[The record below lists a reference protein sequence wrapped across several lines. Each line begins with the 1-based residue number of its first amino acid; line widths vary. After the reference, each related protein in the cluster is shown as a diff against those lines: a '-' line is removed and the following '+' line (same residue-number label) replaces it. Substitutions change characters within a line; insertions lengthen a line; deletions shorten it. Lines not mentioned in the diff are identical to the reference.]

1 MAATISVRRCPDRV
15 MVPAT
20 QHPTAA
26 ASAFVAPD
34 DYAVVVGIDHYA
46 AELPMLQGCVNDAK
60 LFESWLLDPGGGG
73 LDRDHIARICSVNPP
88 NGKPLRDDVE
98 DEILQYFR
106 HRMQTGRP
114 RGRRLYL
121 YFAGH
126 GVTPK
131 EPYDEDCGLVMA
143 NAVLLALRSLPG
155 RFAAKRIGR
164 AALFSEIVLFMD
176 CCRQVNG
183 TVVASCG
190 LPDLSDPTQPATPR
204 YLYGFAA
211 GWAMTASERMLPH
224 PLDPTKPDLVQ
235 GVFTHTVLKGLRT
248 AIDRK
253 RQEVTSASLK
263 DFVRRAVQELLPE
276 RDNRRPQIE
285 ISDDLIGF
293 GRGICVPVQVRCGIA
308 GVVVHIQD
316 GIDLSE
322 IDHKSAPDATGTFP
336 FNLPPARYVVVAKDS
351 AGAIVAG
358 PLAIQV
364 LGEPLDVQL

>member
-1 MAATISVRRCPDRV
+1 M
-15 MVPAT
+15 
-20 QHPTAA
+20 QHPTTAA
-26 ASAFVAPD
+26 AAFVAPD
-34 DYAVVVGIDHYA
+34 DYAVVVGIDHYPA
-46 AELPMLQGCVNDAK
+46 DIPMLRGCVNDAT

-73 LDRDHIARICSVNPP
+73 LDPTHITRICSVNPP
-88 NGKPLRDDVE
+88 NGKPPREDVE
-98 DEILQYFR
+98 DVILHYFR
-106 HRMQTGRP
+106 HRMETGRP

-211 GWAMTASERMLPH
+211 GWAMTASEKMLPH
-224 PLDPTKPDLVQ
+224 PLDPTQPDLVQ
-235 GVFTHTVLKGLRT
+235 GVFTHTLLKGLRT
-248 AIDRK
+248 AIDPE

-276 RDNRRPQIE
+276 NDNLRPE
-285 ISDDLIGF
+285 IQLSDELVCF
-293 GRGICVPVQVRCGIA
+293 GRGVRVPVQVRCGIA
-308 GVVVHIQD
+308 GVVVHVQD

-322 IDHKSAPDATGTFP
+322 IDHKSTPDATGNFR
-336 FNLPPARYVVVAKDS
+336 FNLPPARYVVVAKHA

-358 PLAIQV
+358 PRAIQV
-364 LGEPLDVQL
+364 LGAPLDVQL